1 LTLSLGLRYELTPPW
16 TDQLNNL
23 FTVAVPNIYAVP
35 HAPNTPYMLRQG
47 NCTDPY
53 AGPPAL
59 NIRWTTVS
67 AKCNNGTLP
76 DQLMNTS
83 YTDFAPRIGI
93 AYSPNSK
100 TVVRAGWG
108 MFYNQEIG
116 NAYFDLAR
124 NIAGRVTIT
133 SNPGIPN
140 LFYSNAVPG
149 GSGVTANVPSPF
161 AYSMSVDHRT
171 TYAMQYMFNLQ
182 QQLSADWAIEAGY
195 FGTQSR
201 HLQGFQDVNQAIPG
215 TVGNIASRMP
225 YPGFSNIQLV
235 HDGGV
240 GNYNSLTVKATRR
253 FSQGVSVISSYTWAK
268 SSIQLAEFA
277 IRVTIRSILRTATA
291 FRASARFRPST
302 RVIAWSPRFCT
313 TCRSELAKP
322 STLRTR

>member
-1 LTLSLGLRYELTPPW
+1 
-16 TDQLNNL
+16 
-23 FTVAVPNIYAVP
+23 
-35 HAPNTPYMLRQG
+35 M
-47 NCTDPY
+47 
-53 AGPPAL
+53 
-59 NIRWTTVS
+59 
-67 AKCNNGTLP
+67 K
-76 DQLMNTS
+76 TS

-108 MFYNQEIG
+108 IFYNQEIG

-171 TYAMQYMFNLQ
+171 TYAMQYLFNIQ
-182 QQLSADWAIEAGY
+182 QQLTSDWALEAGY
-195 FGTQSR
+195 LGTQSR

-215 TVGNIASRMP
+215 TVGNIASRTP

-235 HDGGV
+235 HDGGI
-240 GNYNSLTVKATRR
+240 GNYNSLTRESDAPLQPGRKRDQFLYLGEIDRYNQRNPQPGQRYPLSAE
-253 FSQGVSVISSYTWAK
+253 
-268 SSIQLAEFA
+268 QLL
-277 IRVTIRSILRTATA
+277 SLM
-291 FRASARFRPST
+291 
-302 RVIAWSPRFCT
+302 
-313 TCRSELAKP
+313 
-322 STLRTR
+322 RTRAFCIRYTSSHGHVDSV